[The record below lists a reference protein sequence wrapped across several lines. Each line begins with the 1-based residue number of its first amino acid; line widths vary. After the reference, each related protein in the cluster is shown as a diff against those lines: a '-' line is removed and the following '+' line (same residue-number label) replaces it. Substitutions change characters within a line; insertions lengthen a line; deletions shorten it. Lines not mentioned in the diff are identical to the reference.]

1 MAKEIN
7 ITDTGKSEI
16 KDTNPVVEPQMPEVI
31 KESKTENDNEKT
43 ELNVEKKKLSFKNFI
58 FPIVALLTLLGIAA
72 FYYFGIYKVKPQP
85 LENIFSFNQDY
96 ITADAPAGAFKY
108 ALSLLSKP
116 TEPRTEE
123 SPLNGLLFTKSEMDT
138 MMTRRPV
145 SVMTNNHADAR
156 PLSSPNS
163 ADIVIEANAEGGIT
177 RLMAIYWSQAPE
189 KVGPIRSIRNYYL
202 EWALEYDSLIIHD
215 GCASSED
222 PRTNACGNL
231 DNYGAK
237 DIATIGAW
245 RWNDGRRVAPHNE
258 YSSITYAWEY
268 AEKVDWDGF
277 PSSFEKWKFKAD
289 ADISNRGEKTKVELT
304 FHERLINSGLYN
316 VIWTYDPD
324 TNSYLRMVGGQA
336 DIDQETKTQVSA
348 KNIVVQEVSMVQSG
362 DDKGHL
368 IITTIGQG
376 DASFLIDGK
385 ITTGTWKK
393 TSRTDRT
400 TYYDS
405 QGNEMIFNRGR
416 IWVEMLGTSDGKF
429 DIIEQ

>member
-1 MAKEIN
+1 MVKEIN
-7 ITDTGKSEI
+7 MTDTGKTEI
-16 KDTNPVVEPQMPEVI
+16 KETTPVIIPEIPVSKEKEDILEEPRVEVAKMRI
-31 KESKTENDNEKT
+31 
-43 ELNVEKKKLSFKNFI
+43 SFKNFI
-58 FPIVALLTLLGIAA
+58 FPIVAFLTLVGIAA
-72 FYYFGIYKVKPQP
+72 FYYFGIYRIRPQP
-85 LENIFSFNQDY
+85 LESIFSFNADY
-96 ITADAPAGAFKY
+96 ISSNASSKSFKSP
-108 ALSLLSKP
+108 LGLLSEP
-116 TEPRTEE
+116 SEPRTEE
-123 SPLNGLLFTKSEMDT
+123 SPVNGLLFTKSEMDV
-138 MMTRRPV
+138 MKGRRPV
-145 SVMTNNHADAR
+145 AVMTNNHSDAR

-163 ADIVIEANAEGGIT
+163 ADVIIEANAEAGIT
-177 RLMAIYWSQAPE
+177 RLLAIYWSQAPE

-202 EWALEYDSLIIHD
+202 EWALEYDPIIIRD
-215 GCASSED
+215 GCASSDD
-222 PRTNACGNL
+222 PRINACGNV
-231 DNYGAK
+231 YSFGAK
-237 DIATIGAW
+237 DISTIGAW

-268 AEKVDWDGF
+268 AAKMDWDSF
-277 PSSFEKWKFKAD
+277 PSNFEGWKFKAD

-336 DIDQETKTQVSA
+336 DIDQETNTQVNT
-348 KNIVVQEVSMVQSG
+348 KNIIVQEVSMVQSG

-376 DASFLIDGK
+376 DATFMLDGK
-385 ITTGTWKK
+385 ITYGSWKK

-405 QGNEMIFNRGR
+405 EGNEMTFNRGR